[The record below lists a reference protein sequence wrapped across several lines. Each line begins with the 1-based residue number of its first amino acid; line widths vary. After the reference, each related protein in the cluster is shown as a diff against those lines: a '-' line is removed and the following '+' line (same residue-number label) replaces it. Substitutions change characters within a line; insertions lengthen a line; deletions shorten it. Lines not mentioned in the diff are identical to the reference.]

1 MEAGDE
7 IELRGPIMTSRIPL
21 SGLSEVD
28 LVSLIFYTPFHVT
41 YRPSRTKFTVNRMS
55 FSA

>member
-7 IELRGPIMTSRIPL
+7 IELRGPIMTSKIPL

-28 LVSLIFYTPFHVT
+28 LVSSISYTSFRAT
-41 YRPSRTKFTVNRMS
+41 YRSKFTVNRMS
-55 FSA
+55 CSA

>member
-28 LVSLIFYTPFHVT
+28 LVSSSSYTPPHVT
-41 YRPSRTKFTVNRMS
+41 YRSSRTKFAVNRMS
-55 FSA
+55 CSA